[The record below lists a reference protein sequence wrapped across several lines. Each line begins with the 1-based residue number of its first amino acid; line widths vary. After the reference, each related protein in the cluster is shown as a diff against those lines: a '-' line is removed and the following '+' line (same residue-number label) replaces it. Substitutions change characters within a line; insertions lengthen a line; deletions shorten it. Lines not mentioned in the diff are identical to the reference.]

1 MASTLRW
8 FENKPVMMEGT
19 ENKMQPAQQGSGS
32 AENKGQDR
40 DARQNSKTVISDQE
54 RQNLAAQLG
63 EGPNAVVGLK
73 DLGALSGRDDA
84 AGGSGDGMESQNTGD
99 ATDR

>member
-1 MASTLRW
+1 MI
-8 FENKPVMMEGT
+8 MESNNPLQSG
-19 ENKMQPAQQGSGS
+19 QQGSGS
-32 AENKGQDR
+32 AENQGKDR
-40 DARQNSKTVISDQE
+40 SEQQHSKTILSDEE
-54 RQNLAAQLG
+54 RENLAAQLG

-84 AGGSGDGMESQNTGD
+84 AGGSGDRMETGSTGD